1 MKDFSIE
8 LATREDDPAIRRLLA
23 ENPVPGDVVVTYERE
38 PDYFLGC
45 NAMGRFWQVGVAR
58 HNPSGR
64 IAGLACRSTRPMYV
78 NGMREEVGYLSQL
91 RVDRQFRGRWLVAFG
106 MKFARELHGDG
117 RVSGYITTI
126 IANNDVAR
134 GILVE
139 RPRDHHPTYRE
150 IGRLDTIAIILRRP
164 RPAEP
169 SPYVIERGSP
179 DCLEEIVDFLNA
191 EGRRKQFFP
200 AYEVADFQAGTTTP
214 GFDLNDFFLARRNGK
229 LVGVAALWDQ
239 SAYKQTVVRRYSRGL
254 RFGRPFYNAI
264 SRIAGGQPLP
274 AIGEAVHYVY
284 ASFICTEGNRP
295 EVFAAILRRLYNEA
309 AARGYAYLLVGL
321 DSRDPLLAA
330 AKSYPHISY
339 PSNLFT
345 VCFDEAGEFHAKLDG
360 RLPHIEIATL

>member
-1 MKDFSIE
+1 MKDFCIG

-23 ENPVPGDVVVTYERE
+23 ENPVPGGVTVTYERE

-45 NAMGRFWQVGVAR
+45 NAMGSFWQVGVAR

-78 NGMREEVGYLSQL
+78 NGKIEEVGYLSQL
-91 RVDRQFRGRWLVAFG
+91 RVDREFRGRWLVAFG
-106 MKFARELHGDG
+106 MKFARELHSDG

-126 IANNDVAR
+126 IADNDVAR

-164 RPAEP
+164 RPKER
-169 SPYVIERGSP
+169 SPYEIERGSP
-179 DCLEEIVDFLNA
+179 GRLGEIVDFLNA
-191 EGRRKQFFP
+191 EGSRKQFFP
-200 AYEVADFQAGTTTP
+200 SYEAADFQEGAATP
-214 GFDLNDFFLARRNGK
+214 GFDPNDFFLARRKGK

-254 RFGRPFYNAI
+254 RFGRPVHDAI
-264 SRIAGGQPLP
+264 SRISGGRSLP
-274 AIGEAVHYVY
+274 AIGEAVHHVN
-284 ASFICTEGNRP
+284 ASFICTEGNSP
-295 EVFAAILRRLYNEA
+295 EVFGATLRRLYNEA
-309 AARGYAYLLVGL
+309 AARGYAYLSVGL
-321 DSRDPLLAA
+321 DSRDPLLPV

-360 RLPHIEIATL
+360 RLPHIEIAAL